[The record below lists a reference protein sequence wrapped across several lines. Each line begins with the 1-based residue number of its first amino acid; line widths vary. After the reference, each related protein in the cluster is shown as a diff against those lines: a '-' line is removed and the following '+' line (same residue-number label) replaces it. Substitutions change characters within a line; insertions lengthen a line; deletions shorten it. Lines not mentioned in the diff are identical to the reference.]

1 MKFCEKQKKKIPL
14 IFKKQKNKKNNPPS
28 VAGNKLLVLENF
40 PIKNLVEAGIL
51 ISF

>member
-1 MKFCEKQKKKIPL
+1 MKFCGKKNPFNLKKKKT
-14 IFKKQKNKKNNPPS
+14 KKTNPPS

>member
-1 MKFCEKQKKKIPL
+1 MKFCEKQKKNPFDL
-14 IFKKQKNKKNNPPS
+14 KKKKTKKTTPPS

>member
-1 MKFCEKQKKKIPL
+1 MKFCEKKPFDLKKK
-14 IFKKQKNKKNNPPS
+14 KNHPPPS

-51 ISF
+51 LSF